1 MSLSDDINCI
11 ISVIAIIN
19 MILKENMENVNPESL
34 LRKAQA
40 LGNDIKEMEAID
52 VMQAYS
58 RAQMKIKS
66 GRRKLMYNQLMRYAA
81 FLTLP
86 LLLTSLVLGYL
97 YFHEPESDDKYA
109 EVTASAGSVIRF
121 ELPDHSVVW
130 LNAGSTLRYPT
141 VFRKDNRNV
150 DLKGEAYFDVQA
162 NRERPFYVN
171 TPNGLSVYVY
181 GTKFNVSAYEDDNI
195 IETVLEQGKVNVIAP
210 TSSGEKT
217 TIQLTPGEQL
227 LYDKHSQKA
236 IKNKVDV
243 YEKVAWKD
251 GKLMFR
257 NTSLEDIFKR
267 LERHFNVEIQFTNK
281 SGKEYKYRAT
291 FRNET
296 LPQIL
301 DYLAKSAA
309 LKWRTEEPEQQT
321 DETFTKKKIIVD
333 MY

>member
-1 MSLSDDINCI
+1 
-11 ISVIAIIN
+11 
-19 MILKENMENVNPESL
+19 MEKLNPESL
-34 LRKAQA
+34 IRKAQA
-40 LGNDIKEMEAID
+40 LGDDIKEMEVVD
-52 VMQAYS
+52 VVQAYT
-58 RAQMKIKS
+58 RARMKIKS
-66 GRRKLMYNQLMRYAA
+66 ARRKQVYYQLMRYAA

-97 YFHEPESDDKYA
+97 YFHEPKQDDKYA
-109 EVTASAGSVIRF
+109 EITAAKGSVIRF
-121 ELPDHSVVW
+121 ELPDNSVVW

-141 VFRKDNRNV
+141 VFRKDNRNI

-162 NRERPFYVN
+162 DRERPFYVN

-181 GTKFNVSAYEDDNI
+181 GTRFNVSAYEDDDI
-195 IETVLEQGKVNVIAP
+195 IETVLEKGKVNVIAP
-210 TSSGEKT
+210 TSSGGKT

-227 LYDKHSQKA
+227 LYDKHSQKL
-236 IKNKVDV
+236 IKNRVDV

-251 GKLMFR
+251 GKLIFR
-257 NTSLEDIFKR
+257 NASLDDIFKR

-291 FRNET
+291 FRNES

-309 LKWRTEEPEQQT
+309 LKWQIEESEQQT
-321 DETFTKKKIIVD
+321 DDTFTKKKIIVNL
-333 MY
+333 Y